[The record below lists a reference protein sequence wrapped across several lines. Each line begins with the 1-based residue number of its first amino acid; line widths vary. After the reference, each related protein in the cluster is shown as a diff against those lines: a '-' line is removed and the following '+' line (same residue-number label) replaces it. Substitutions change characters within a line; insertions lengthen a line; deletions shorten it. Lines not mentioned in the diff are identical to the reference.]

1 MMKRFIFL
9 TLLLPLVANAQH
21 LPHYSQYML
30 NDYAINQGWAGSKD
44 YFDVKSNH
52 RNQWVGITDAPR
64 TYTLSAHGPLKTK
77 NMGIGGWLY
86 TDHVGPTR
94 RTGIQLSYA
103 YHVQVAEKTKVSFS
117 LGAGLLQYMVDA
129 SKITLRDE
137 GDPVIGNGLQSALV
151 PDFAFGVLVH
161 HEDYYFGISL
171 PQITQ
176 NRLYFYDYQEETLS
190 KLEDHYYITGA
201 YTFHLGSDFDVQ
213 PAFLVKYVKPIPV
226 QLDLTARVI
235 YKKQVW
241 VGASFRTMDAMAFML
256 GYLYKDNLMIGYS
269 YDMTTSNLRNYSQG
283 THEIMLGVRFVREK
297 TFKP

>member
-1 MMKRFIFL
+1 MMKKLKYLFV
-9 TLLLPLVANAQH
+9 LLPFWLGAQH

-30 NDYAINQGWAGSKD
+30 NDYAINQAWAGSKD

-64 TYTLSAHGPLKTK
+64 TYTLSAHGPLKNK

-103 YHVQVAEKTKVSFS
+103 YHIQVAEKTKVSLS

-129 SKITLRDE
+129 SKITLRDQ

-151 PDFAFGVLVH
+151 PDFAFGLLVH
-161 HEDYYFGISL
+161 HEDYYFGVSL
-171 PQITQ
+171 PQIIQ
-176 NRLYFYDYQEETLS
+176 NKLYFYDYQTETRS
-190 KLEDHYYITGA
+190 KLEDHYYVTGA
-201 YTFHLGSDFDVQ
+201 YTFHITDDFDLQ
-213 PAFLVKYVKPIPV
+213 PGFLVKYVKPIPV
-226 QLDLTARVI
+226 QFDFTGRLI

-241 VGASFRTMDAMAFML
+241 LGASYRTMDAIAIMT
-256 GYLYKDNLMIGYS
+256 GYLYKENLLIGYS
-269 YDMTTSNLRNYSQG
+269 YDITHSNLGNYNRG